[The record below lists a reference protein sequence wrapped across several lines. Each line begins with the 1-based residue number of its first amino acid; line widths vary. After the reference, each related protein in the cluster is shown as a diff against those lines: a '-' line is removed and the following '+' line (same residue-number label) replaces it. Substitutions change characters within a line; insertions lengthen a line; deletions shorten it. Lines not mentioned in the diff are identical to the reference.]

1 MLGKSMKGQSSPN
14 RLAVQWLSL
23 VLSPLSVLAM
33 LWLFH
38 TWLPT
43 GGISA
48 ATAPHRL
55 KHPSITGANAS
66 THHITGHVHLG
77 GLSAQRGGERV
88 TIYAG
93 TQYSTTADSSG
104 VYTIT
109 DIPAGTYLLTAKV
122 ESESACLFYDVEPV
136 SRSVTI
142 PPNAGDQNFFIV
154 SVHVTDPAITGVIL
168 DASGVGIADVVVSTP
183 GLPSVTTDASGRFQ
197 WWPVG
202 CDRTYWVTPHKPGYT
217 FEPASVALT
226 TPIEGNLRFV
236 GRSQRQATFLPLI
249 LRPQAAQN

>member
-1 MLGKSMKGQSSPN
+1 MAEPGAVAPFRFSHALALPHLAANWGHLRCNRSSSPEAPVDH
-14 RLAVQWLSL
+14 RRKRKYASHHRSCALGRSIG
-23 VLSPLSVLAM
+23 SV
-33 LWLFH
+33 
-38 TWLPT
+38 
-43 GGISA
+43 
-48 ATAPHRL
+48 R
-55 KHPSITGANAS
+55 
-66 THHITGHVHLG
+66 
-77 GLSAQRGGERV
+77 RG
-88 TIYAG
+88 TSDG